1 MEDNNKT
8 LTIGDFAKLLS
19 SLTDSVKQ
27 LSFPIDFKDASP
39 EDMVYIN
46 EYNKMLAE
54 GHYSEAIKYRKEH
67 SELESFI
74 WDANKMNILQT
85 LVLTVQSAE
94 GTKYDN
100 SSSNLKA
107 NNVQDAIDE
116 LDGSLDKL
124 IGLDVKVN
132 DCFQSVSDG
141 KKLIASAIT
150 DKKQPTDANATFS
163 TMAANIRKISTG
175 SGNAYPSQVIK
186 GKTFTNNSG
195 THEGTMVNHSSKNID
210 VTVASLDS
218 SNKKVGFNIAS
229 EGFYSSTSKVWV
241 AFSDLA
247 KLIGLTADKIITG
260 NSILGMSGTASP
272 APKSQSLDKTMIDK
286 IKTGQTWSQTYVFN
300 QAFAKTPTV
309 TVSITTNYP
318 GLEAVEK
325 VTVSKVTTTGFHVE
339 FKTAGYKESIIP
351 TFYISWL
358 AAA

>member
-1 MEDNNKT
+1 MAT
-8 LTIGDFAKLLS
+8 ITIGEFAEMLS
-19 SLTDSVKQ
+19 SLTDDVKQ

-39 EDMVYIN
+39 EDMNYIN
-46 EYNKMLAE
+46 EYNTKLAN
-54 GHYSEAIKYRKEH
+54 GHYYDAIKYRKEH
-67 SELESFI
+67 PELECFI

-100 SSSNLKA
+100 SGSKLKA

-124 IGLDVKVN
+124 DGLYAKVN

-175 SGNAYPSQVIK
+175 SGNAYPNHVIK
-186 GKTFTNNSG
+186 GKTFTNDNG
-195 THEGTMVNHSSKNID
+195 THEGTMKSFANSNPSITSHKID
-210 VTVASLDS
+210 N
-218 SNKKVGFNIAS
+218 SNNKVGFSIVS
-229 EGFYSSTSKVWV
+229 EGFYNNTSKLWV
-241 AFSDLA
+241 SFSDLA

-272 APKSQSLDKTMIDK
+272 APKSQSLDKTMLGK
-286 IKTGQTWSQTYVFN
+286 MGPNTKWSQTYKFDK
-300 QAFAKTPTV
+300 AFSKAPTI

-318 GLEAVEK
+318 NLETVAK
-325 VTVSKVTTTGFHVE
+325 QTVSNVTTTGFHVE
-339 FKTAGYKESIIP
+339 FTTAGYKDSIKP